1 MQIEIVV
8 EGVPIPQGSFKHIG
22 NGRIIAANSKLNA
35 WRDTIAKA
43 ASSQTDVR
51 NYLGAVEVECVF
63 IMPRPKSVK
72 RESHTV
78 KPDVDKL
85 IRSCFDSISL
95 SRYCQIIQDD
105 SQITNVSA
113 VKFYSETDFTGAI
126 IRIYN
131 I

>member
-1 MQIEIVV
+1 MELEIIV
-8 EGVPIPQGSFKHIG
+8 EGVPIPQGSFRHIG

-35 WRDTIAKA
+35 WRNKIAEA
-43 ASSQTDVR
+43 AKRQVEVR
-51 NYLGAVEVECVF
+51 NYPGAVFVECVF

-85 IRSCFDSISL
+85 IRACLDSVSL
-95 SRYCQIIQDD
+95 SRYCQVIQDD
-105 SQITNVSA
+105 SQVVRITAN
-113 VKFYSETDFTGAI
+113 KFYSETGFTGAI

-131 I
+131 V